1 MRDLVPDITDNQR
14 QWLGQFWSGCER
26 FVPQLTNSAR
36 RSAVAQVL
44 LNQMVTMLRELRC
57 GDVFEGC
64 SYVEQGSD
72 IRELMQNFMAHLRE
86 AHHVATLTPELRI
99 QAMVAV
105 RQARPN
111 VD

>member
-1 MRDLVPDITDNQR
+1 
-14 QWLGQFWSGCER
+14 
-26 FVPQLTNSAR
+26 
-36 RSAVAQVL
+36 
-44 LNQMVTMLRELRC
+44 MVKMIRELRC
-57 GDVFEGC
+57 EDVFEGC

-86 AHHVATLTPELRI
+86 AHHVVSLTPELRI

>member
-1 MRDLVPDITDNQR
+1 MCGSSV
-14 QWLGQFWSGCER
+14 
-26 FVPQLTNSAR
+26 AR
-36 RSAVAQVL
+36 VL
-44 LNQMVTMLRELRC
+44 LHQSTEMIRELRC

-72 IRELMQNFMAHLRE
+72 IRELMVKFTAHLRE
-86 AHHVATLTPELRI
+86 VHHVDSLTPELRI

-111 VD
+111 GD